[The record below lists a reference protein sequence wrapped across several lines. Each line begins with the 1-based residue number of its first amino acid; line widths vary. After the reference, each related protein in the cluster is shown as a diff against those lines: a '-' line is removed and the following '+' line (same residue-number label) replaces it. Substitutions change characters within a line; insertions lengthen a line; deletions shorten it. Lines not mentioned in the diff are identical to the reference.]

1 MAARVQF
8 KYKAFLGYSHR
19 DRSWGQWIHHAIE
32 GYRVDKKLI
41 GQETRAGQHSHGL
54 IKERAKLTKIGNGRV
69 KLLVL

>member
-41 GQETRAGQHSHGL
+41 GQETRAGPTAL
-54 IKERAKLTKIGNGRV
+54 AWAYKRAGKIN
-69 KLLVL
+69 